1 MKIKD
6 LIKILA
12 EDDKLIDID
21 IEDYEGN
28 TIAKLSD
35 LEWADTECEG
45 EKTILRLQLWKK
57 YTTISLYN

>member
-45 EKTILRLQLWKK
+45 EKTILRLQL
-57 YTTISLYN
+57 